1 MTQVDNELTGKGDV
15 DVWEVDRIVGAL
27 RLGDGTCLYVVVWTA
42 EAEEGGT
49 WATAEELGLEEPH
62 AGSGAGNDTF
72 WHRHFGTGI
81 HANQS
86 LLVQWEVKNEQS
98 VRSGK
103 RKEPSTSTLAFWATT
118 SGQFSSNVLGNSQF
132 LGYEKQRVRHSA
144 TGGLKPVHVKTH
156 GTGEDE
162 HWLNMWT
169 LEAER
174 DSSSNAKRLSYSLG
188 SSGGRFALKSWV
200 LKEFVGY
207 KFISKNSH
215 LDLDIKTR

>member
-1 MTQVDNELTGKGDV
+1 MIQVDNELTRKGNV
-15 DVWEVDRIVGAL
+15 DVWEVDRIVGAS
-27 RLGDGTCLYVVVWTA
+27 RLGDGTCVCAVVWTA
-42 EAEEGGT
+42 QEEEGGT

-62 AGSGAGNDTF
+62 DGSGAGNDSF
-72 WHRHFGTGI
+72 WHNHFGTGI
-81 HANQS
+81 QAKQS
-86 LLVQWEVKNEQS
+86 LLVQWEIRNDQP
-98 VRSGK
+98 VRRGK
-103 RKEPSTSTLAFWATT
+103 RKQPSTSTLAFRATT
-118 SGQFSSNVLGNSQF
+118 SGQSSSNVLGKSQF

-162 HWLNMWT
+162 HWLTMCT

-174 DSSSNAKRLSYSLG
+174 DSSNVKSLSYSLG

-215 LDLDIKTR
+215 LDLDTKTR

>member
-1 MTQVDNELTGKGDV
+1 MTQVDNELTGKGNV
-15 DVWEVDRIVGAL
+15 DVWEVDRIVGAR
-27 RLGDGTCLYVVVWTA
+27 RLGDGTCLYAVVWTA
-42 EAEEGGT
+42 EEEDGGT

-62 AGSGAGNDTF
+62 VGSGAGNDTF

-86 LLVQWEVKNEQS
+86 LLVQWEVENEQP

-103 RKEPSTSTLAFWATT
+103 RKQPSTSTLAFWATT

-144 TGGLKPVHVKTH
+144 TGGLKPVYVKTH

-174 DSSSNAKRLSYSLG
+174 DSSSNGKSLSYSLG

-207 KFISKNSH
+207 KFISNNSH

>member
-1 MTQVDNELTGKGDV
+1 MTQVDNELTSNGDV
-15 DVWEVDRIVGAL
+15 DVWEVDRIVGAR
-27 RLGDGTCLYVVVWTA
+27 RLGDGTCLYAVVWTA
-42 EAEEGGT
+42 EEEDGGT

-62 AGSGAGNDTF
+62 VGSGAGNDTF

-81 HANQS
+81 QANQS
-86 LLVQWEVKNEQS
+86 LLVQWEIENDQPVQ
-98 VRSGK
+98 RGK
-103 RKEPSTSTLAFWATT
+103 RKQPSTSTLAFWATT

-132 LGYEKQRVRHSA
+132 LGYAKQRVRHSA

-169 LEAER
+169 
-174 DSSSNAKRLSYSLG
+174 DSSNTKSLSYSLG

-207 KFISKNSH
+207 KFISKNNH

>member
-1 MTQVDNELTGKGDV
+1 MTQVDNELTGKGNV
-15 DVWEVDRIVGAL
+15 DVREVDRIVGAR
-27 RLGDGTCLYVVVWTA
+27 RLGDGTCLYAVVWTA
-42 EAEEGGT
+42 EEEDGGT

-86 LLVQWEVKNEQS
+86 LLVQWEVENEQP

-103 RKEPSTSTLAFWATT
+103 RKQPSTSTLAFWATT

-162 HWLNMWT
+162 HWLNMWA

-174 DSSSNAKRLSYSLG
+174 DSSSNGKSLSYSLG

-207 KFISKNSH
+207 KFISKDSH
-215 LDLDIKTR
+215 LGLDIKTR